1 MPHMDTIIRAYSP
14 STDTASLSDIW
25 LQASIL
31 AHAFIGED
39 RLLEQQGL
47 IESQYLPS
55 AETWVACRGGRPVG
69 FISLIDSF
77 IGGLF
82 VAPDQQ
88 GHGIGRALVAHALS
102 LKGTLML
109 EVYTDNDQAS
119 NRGERRTIQ
128 ACRSKTPRCF
138 WRPKTIPAGRFAA
151 LPSPYRTPMYL
162 CV

>member
-1 MPHMDTIIRAYSP
+1 MDTIIRAYSP

-31 AHAFIGED
+31 AHAFIGEE

-47 IESQYLPS
+47 IETEYLPN
-55 AETWVACRGGRPVG
+55 AETWVACRGDQPVG

-88 GHGIGRALVAHALS
+88 GHGIGRALIAHALS

-109 EVYTDNDQAS
+109 EVYTGNEQAMRFYEALGFREQS
-119 NRGERRTIQ
+119 RRATDDSGLPFENAQ
-128 ACRSKTPRCF
+128 MLL
-138 WRPKTIPAGRFAA
+138 AA
-151 LPSPYRTPMYL
+151 
-162 CV
+162 

>member
-1 MPHMDTIIRAYSP
+1 MSHMDTIIRAYSP

-31 AHAFIGED
+31 AHAFIGEE

-47 IESQYLPS
+47 IETEYLPN
-55 AETWVACRGGRPVG
+55 AETWVACRGDQPVG

-88 GHGIGRALVAHALS
+88 GHGIGRALIAHALS

-109 EVYTDNDQAS
+109 EVYTGNEQAMRFYEALGFREQS
-119 NRGERRTIQ
+119 RRATDDSGLPFENAQ
-128 ACRSKTPRCF
+128 MLL
-138 WRPKTIPAGRFAA
+138 AA
-151 LPSPYRTPMYL
+151 
-162 CV
+162 

>member
-1 MPHMDTIIRAYSP
+1 MSHMDTIIRAYSP

-31 AHAFIGED
+31 AHAFIGEE

-47 IESQYLPS
+47 IETEYLPN
-55 AETWVACRGGRPVG
+55 AETWVACREGQPVG

-88 GHGIGRALVAHALS
+88 GHGIGRALITHALS

-109 EVYTDNDQAS
+109 EVYTGNEQAMRFYEALGFREQS
-119 NRGERRTIQ
+119 RRATDDSGLPFENAQ
-128 ACRSKTPRCF
+128 MLL
-138 WRPKTIPAGRFAA
+138 AA
-151 LPSPYRTPMYL
+151 
-162 CV
+162 

>member
-1 MPHMDTIIRAYSP
+1 MSHMDTIIRAYSP

-31 AHAFIGED
+31 AHAFIGEE

-47 IESQYLPS
+47 IETEYLPN
-55 AETWVACRGGRPVG
+55 AETWVACRGDQLVG

-88 GHGIGRALVAHALS
+88 GHGIGRALIAHALS

-109 EVYTDNDQAS
+109 EVYTGNEQAMRFYEALGFREQS
-119 NRGERRTIQ
+119 RRATDDSGLPFENAQ
-128 ACRSKTPRCF
+128 MLL
-138 WRPKTIPAGRFAA
+138 AA
-151 LPSPYRTPMYL
+151 
-162 CV
+162 

>member
-1 MPHMDTIIRAYSP
+1 
-14 STDTASLSDIW
+14 
-25 LQASIL
+25 
-31 AHAFIGED
+31 
-39 RLLEQQGL
+39 LEQQGL

-69 FISLIDSF
+69 FISLLDSF

-109 EVYTDNDQAS
+109 EVYTDNDQAMRFYEALGFREQS
-119 NRGERRTIQ
+119 RRATDDSGLPFENAQ
-128 ACRSKTPRCF
+128 MLL
-138 WRPKTIPAGRFAA
+138 AA
-151 LPSPYRTPMYL
+151 
-162 CV
+162 

>member
-1 MPHMDTIIRAYSP
+1 MSHMDTIIRAYSP

-31 AHAFIGED
+31 AHAFIGEE

-47 IESQYLPS
+47 IETEYLPN
-55 AETWVACRGGRPVG
+55 AETWVACRGDQLVG

-88 GHGIGRALVAHALS
+88 GHGIGRALIAHALS

-109 EVYTDNDQAS
+109 EVYTGNEQAMRFYEALGFREQS
-119 NRGERRTIQ
+119 RRATDASGLPFENAQ
-128 ACRSKTPRCF
+128 MLL
-138 WRPKTIPAGRFAA
+138 AA
-151 LPSPYRTPMYL
+151 
-162 CV
+162 